1 MPANSKNLIE
11 DGIPAGTWNKYHSRN
26 PIQRFLVNRFLE
38 RLRQMAEP
46 YASEKM
52 TAVDVGCGE
61 GTTTKLLRHLGFDQ
75 IIGYDFSD
83 SVLGEARSSF
93 PDIPFKQKN
102 IYELNEDDRF
112 AFVSACEVLEHLDD
126 PERGLRQLAKI
137 CQDTALFSV
146 PNEPLFRGLNLCAG
160 KYVTALGNSPGH
172 LNHWNSRSFVRF
184 VQREFNVKAVSTP
197 MPWTIVIAQ
206 PKS

>member
-11 DGIPAGTWNKYHSRN
+11 DGIPAGTWNKYQSRN

-38 RLRQMAEP
+38 RLRRMAKP

-61 GTTTKLLRHLGFDQ
+61 GTTHKAVRDLGFEQ

-83 SVLGEARSSF
+83 SVLEEARSSF
-93 PDIPFKQKN
+93 PDIPFN
-102 IYELNEDDRF
+102 RGISTSSMRTIVSL
-112 AFVSACEVLEHLDD
+112 VSACEVLEHLDD
-126 PERGLRQLAKI
+126 PERGLKKLAKI

-146 PNEPLFRGLNLCAG
+146 PNEPLFRSLNLCAG
-160 KYVTALGNSPGH
+160 KYVKALGNSPGH
-172 LNHWNSRSFVRF
+172 LNHWSSRSFVRF